1 MRRFFTFIIWGAL
14 TFTGVYVV
22 WQGGCSVWKGYVSS
36 GWPKT
41 VGTIQQ
47 SHIASS
53 SKPIII
59 YSYSV
64 DGRSYI
70 GYEYDTSWF
79 WRLKSSR
86 QIVNDNALGSQQ
98 PVYFSPSDPAD
109 SLLLTGVHP
118 GSFQG
123 VIIGTLMLSVG
134 FLFCTIAYLAPKYG
148 RISPS
153 GRSYNFDNNSPV
165 ALIFALGMLAIASQC
180 ILIWL
185 LVR

>member
-14 TFTGVYVV
+14 TFAGGYVV
-22 WQGGCSVWKGYVSS
+22 WEGGCSVWKGYVSS

-41 VGTIQQ
+41 VGTIEQ
-47 SHIASS
+47 SHASS
-53 SKPIII
+53 SKPIIV
-59 YSYSV
+59 YTYSV
-64 DGRSYI
+64 DGRSYV
-70 GYEYDTSWF
+70 GSEYDTSWL
-79 WRLKSSR
+79 WRLTSSS
-86 QIVNDNALGSQQ
+86 QIVIDHPLGSQQ
-98 PVYFSPSDPAD
+98 PVYFSPSNPAE

-134 FLFCTIAYLAPKYG
+134 FLFCTTAYLAPKYG
-148 RISPS
+148 RISPG
-153 GRSYNFDNNSPV
+153 GRSYNFDNSSPV
-165 ALIFALGMLAIASQC
+165 ALIIALGILAIATQG